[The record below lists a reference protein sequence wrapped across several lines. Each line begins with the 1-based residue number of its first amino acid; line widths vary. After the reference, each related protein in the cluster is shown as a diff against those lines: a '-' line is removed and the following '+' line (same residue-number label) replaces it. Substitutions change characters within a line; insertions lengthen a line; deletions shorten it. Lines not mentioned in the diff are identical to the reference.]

1 MTILHGP
8 RVSLRP
14 WRDTDLEPFA
24 ILNADPRVMAF
35 LPAPLTRD
43 EAAAMM
49 ARMQARLARQGWGH
63 WALDVGG
70 RCIGFIGLSAPTF
83 EAHFTP
89 CVEIGWRL
97 AHEAWGHGYATEG
110 AQLALDHGFERL
122 GLDEIVSFT
131 TVANLRS
138 LRVMERL
145 GMTHDPAD
153 DFGHPRL
160 PGHPLQ
166 PHLLYRLRRDQW
178 TAQRR
183 QPR

>member
-1 MTILHGP
+1 MTILRGT

-24 ILNADPRVMAF
+24 TLNADPRVMEF

-49 ARMQARLARQGWGH
+49 ERMQARLAQQGWGH

-83 EAHFTP
+83 DAHFTP
-89 CVEIGWRL
+89 CIEVGWRL
-97 AHEAWGHGYATEG
+97 AHAAWGHGYATEG
-110 AQLALDHGFERL
+110 AQLALDHGFGQL
-122 GLDEIVSFT
+122 GLAEIVSFT
-131 TVANLRS
+131 TVANERS
-138 LRVMERL
+138 RRVMERL

-153 DFGHPRL
+153 DFDHPRL

-178 TAQRR
+178 ARQR
-183 QPR
+183 QPLR